1 VRFCNLLCIY
11 RAPRAADQQSNR
23 ALCRP
28 RDTSPC
34 CMAVGRSERRGFL
47 DLLPEASLQLAVIL
61 LASNVLLHSE
71 DLLLASKTCDQ
82 AFTR

>member
-1 VRFCNLLCIY
+1 
-11 RAPRAADQQSNR
+11 
-23 ALCRP
+23 
-28 RDTSPC
+28 
-34 CMAVGRSERRGFL
+34 MAVGRSERRGFL